1 MKPEEFEDR
10 LTDTENVLA
19 LHGKRITNL
28 EERKAEPP
36 EIIVPDYTNHFE
48 ELKTLLKQHS
58 LAYSS
63 LQIYAQI
70 NSFQKTI
77 SELPKVLPVEHHHY
91 FTDKS
96 KGFLVGGMGLLLI
109 SALAVGLSFGLYRE
123 NTKLKE
129 NDIKFRMIRQ
139 SIPEVARWA
148 DTIYNRD
155 PAATE
160 RTLKRLEAEQNI
172 KKQAT
177 DKISDF
183 LKTKTKPAP
192 KPAPI
197 DTTKTGT
204 K

>member
-1 MKPEEFEDR
+1 MKPEETEDR
-10 LTDTENVLA
+10 LADAENVLA

-28 EERKAEPP
+28 EERKPEPQQ
-36 EIIVPDYTNHFE
+36 IKVPDYYSHFE
-48 ELKTLLKQHS
+48 ELKTLLKEHS

-70 NSFQKTI
+70 TSFQKTI
-77 SELPKVLPVEHHHY
+77 SQLPKVLPVEHHHY

-139 SIPEVARWA
+139 SMPETATWA
-148 DTIYNRD
+148 DTTYSRD
-155 PAATE
+155 PEATE
-160 RTLKRLEAEQNI
+160 KILKKLEAEALDYATQNR
-172 KKQAT
+172 T
-177 DKISDF
+177 R
-183 LKTKTKPAP
+183 LK
-192 KPAPI
+192 
-197 DTTKTGT
+197 
-204 K
+204 

>member
-28 EERKAEPP
+28 EEHKAEPQ
-36 EIIVPDYTNHFE
+36 EIKVPDYSRHFE
-48 ELKTLLKQHS
+48 ELKTLVKQHS

-70 NSFQKTI
+70 HSFQKTI

-96 KGFLVGGMGLLLI
+96 KGFLIGGMVLLLI
-109 SALAVGLSFGLYRE
+109 SAITVGISFGLYRE
-123 NTKLKE
+123 NTRMKE

-139 SIPEVARWA
+139 SIPETAQWA
-148 DTIYNRD
+148 DTTYHRD
-155 PAATE
+155 PEGTE
-160 RTLKRLEAEQNI
+160 KVLKKLEVESLDN
-172 KKQAT
+172 
-177 DKISDF
+177 
-183 LKTKTKPAP
+183 
-192 KPAPI
+192 
-197 DTTKTGT
+197 
-204 K
+204 